1 MKSTTSQRLA
11 EIMKE
16 RNLRQV
22 DILRKS
28 EPFQKKLG
36 VKMGKSALS
45 QYLSGKSVPDQDKLV
60 LLAQTLDVNE
70 AWLMGFDAPKYSE
83 SQKNENISHSFDLS
97 NLRNEVVLFDGKPL
111 SDEDVD
117 RIAKIIELSLE
128 VEGNEDRW
136 FTKFIQY

>member
-128 VEGNEDRW
+128 VEGNEDR
-136 FTKFIQY
+136 

>member
-83 SQKNENISHSFDLS
+83 SQKNKNISHSFDLS

-128 VEGNEDRW
+128 VEGNEDR
-136 FTKFIQY
+136 

>member
-83 SQKNENISHSFDLS
+83 SQKNKNINHSFDLS

-128 VEGNEDRW
+128 VEGNEDR
-136 FTKFIQY
+136 